1 MKVTNNTEINKY
13 LNETSAGRASK
24 TEKSAIKG
32 NESAPSA
39 VSNDDVVVELSRT
52 SQEIRMAH
60 EVIEQQP
67 EMRREKTAA
76 LKAQIENGTYEIDS
90 KTIAD
95 KMMKFFMDET
105 G

>member
-1 MKVTNNTEINKY
+1 MKITNNSEINKY
-13 LNETSAGRASK
+13 LNETSTGKANK

-39 VSNDDVVVELSRT
+39 VGADDVIVELSRT
-52 SQEIRMAH
+52 SQEIRMAR

-67 EMRREKTAA
+67 DMRDEKVAA
-76 LKAQIENGTYEIDS
+76 LKAQIENGTYEINS

-95 KMMKFFMDET
+95 KMMKLFMDET